1 MTMSLKD
8 QRRDEILVVSKD
20 LFMNQGLINTTMDNI
35 ASKVGVS
42 RRTLYRYY
50 KTKEEIAFEIEIML
64 FQELFDYQK
73 FLYKELS
80 GTGYEKLESYLLK
93 LANYL
98 ENNPAV
104 IKFSGEFD
112 YYFTGEYPYSDL
124 VSKFKDMIS
133 STDYILEDILS
144 LGISDGSIRSDIDP
158 KLVGLTISNTILSLL
173 QRIALRDNHLD
184 LEQGINSRDMAV
196 SAYELF
202 MHSLKNK

>member
-1 MTMSLKD
+1 MNIKD
-8 QRRDEILVVSKD
+8 QRRSDILKVSKD

-73 FLYKELS
+73 ILYKELS
-80 GTGYEKLESYLLK
+80 GTGYEKLGSYLLK

-98 ENNPAV
+98 ESNPAV

-112 YYFTGEYPYSDL
+112 YYFTGEYPYSEL

-133 STDYILEDILS
+133 STDYILEDILI
-144 LGISDGSIRSDIDP
+144 LGINDGSIRSTINP
-158 KLVGLTISNTILSLL
+158 KVVGLTISNTILSLL

-202 MHSLKNK
+202 MHSLKNE

>member
-98 ENNPAV
+98 ESNPAV